1 MKRVEDVL
9 EITSLKQ
16 NIKENEQNK
25 DIKLNYKIKI
35 DKHDVKFPHPVI
47 PNY

>member
-25 DIKLNYKIKI
+25 DIKLNYK
-35 DKHDVKFPHPVI
+35 F
-47 PNY
+47 